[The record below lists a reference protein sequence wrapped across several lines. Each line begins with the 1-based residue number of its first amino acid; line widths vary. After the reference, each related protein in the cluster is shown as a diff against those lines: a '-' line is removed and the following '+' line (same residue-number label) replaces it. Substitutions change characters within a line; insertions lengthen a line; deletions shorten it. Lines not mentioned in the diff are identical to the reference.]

1 MNKTAKI
8 ISACAAFAAA
18 AGLGILAYNMTRYE
32 KTDIPVSMTETTL
45 PPTEAPT
52 TEPPEILPEYEEFV
66 SSAEGIMEKS
76 KIMLHKNRDYA
87 GWIRIANT
95 SVDYPFLKDPGEIK
109 AGQPYYGGEAYGSN
123 EYYLHRNFNRNYE
136 FAGSLFM
143 DYRNN
148 FDWIEDNQSEN
159 IIIYGHNMMNYTM
172 FGSLRQ
178 YYGDYNFINKAPFI
192 EISSLYR
199 DYDYVICGCSVTSGY
214 YESDFVYWN
223 MEELDTEEDFNFF
236 IGKVREKQL
245 FDTGVDVKYGDKLLT
260 LSTCYGVS
268 ESNQRFIV
276 VARRLRDG
284 ESAGDMSTIERT
296 EAYKKAQKENKKKD
310 N

>member
-1 MNKTAKI
+1 MNKAAKI
-8 ISACAAFAAA
+8 ISACVAFAAA
-18 AGLGILAYNMTRYE
+18 AGLGILAYDMTKYE
-32 KTDIPVSMTETTL
+32 KMDIPVSITETTRPATE
-45 PPTEAPT
+45 PPTEPPT
-52 TEPPEILPEYEEFV
+52 TKPPEVFPEYDEFV
-66 SSAEGIMEKS
+66 PSAEGIMEKS

-87 GWIRIANT
+87 GWIKIANT
-95 SVDYPFLKDPGEIK
+95 NVDYPFLKDPGEIK
-109 AGQPYYGGEAYGSN
+109 AGQSYYGGEAYDSN

-136 FAGSLFM
+136 FAGALFM

-148 FDWIEDNQSEN
+148 FDSIEDNQSEN

-178 YYGDYNFINKAPFI
+178 YYSDYSFINRAHFI
-192 EISSLYR
+192 EISSLYH

-236 IGKVREKQL
+236 MGKVREKQL

-268 ESNQRFIV
+268 ESNQRFIL
-276 VARRLRDG
+276 VARRLRAG
-284 ESAGDMSTIERT
+284 EGAGDMSTIQRT
-296 EAYKKAQKENKKKD
+296 
-310 N
+310 